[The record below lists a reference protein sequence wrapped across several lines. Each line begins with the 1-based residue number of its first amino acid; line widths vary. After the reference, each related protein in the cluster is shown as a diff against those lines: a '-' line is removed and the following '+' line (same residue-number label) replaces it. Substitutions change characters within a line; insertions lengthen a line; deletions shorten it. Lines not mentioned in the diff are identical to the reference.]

1 MLLRGAELNHTDRVS
16 YCLSTDEYLKKEDE
30 YQSQQLNV
38 YKYICL
44 VAQLV
49 ERLESRVSWIQIPPR
64 AATFFLSLKKGV
76 VLGGIELFVLFLVEF
91 HMPRFSLLCAFTH
104 S

>member
-1 MLLRGAELNHTDRVS
+1 MS
-16 YCLSTDEYLKKEDE
+16 YCLSTDEYFKKEDE
-30 YQSQQLNV
+30 SRRLNV
-38 YKYICL
+38 YNYTCL

-76 VLGGIELFVLFLVEF
+76 VLGGIAFLLFLVEF

>member
-1 MLLRGAELNHTDRVS
+1 MYNYT
-16 YCLSTDEYLKKEDE
+16 
-30 YQSQQLNV
+30 
-38 YKYICL
+38 CL

-76 VLGGIELFVLFLVEF
+76 VLGGIELFALPL
-91 HMPRFSLLCAFTH
+91 PCSLLNFTCQGFHFCALLHTANLDLQDKVFAIAT
-104 S
+104 